1 MSLFKKKKEKES
13 LADEITKD
21 LKVIANEVTT
31 SDETPKDKPSKKVK
45 SNPDELTVDIINKA
59 VSIAE
64 KENKVWDEI
73 TQEERWEYIKQ
84 ARN

>member
-1 MSLFKKKKEKES
+1 MNLFKKKKNDS
-13 LADEITKD
+13 LSDEISKD
-21 LKVIANEVTT
+21 LKEISNK
-31 SDETPKDKPSKKVK
+31 DNTPEIKPSKKVK
-45 SNPDELTVDIINKA
+45 SNPDELTQDVLDKA

-73 TQEERWEYIKQ
+73 TQEERWDYIKE

>member
-1 MSLFKKKKEKES
+1 MNLFKKKNKKEN

-21 LKVIANEVTT
+21 LEVVSKRDVTV
-31 SDETPKDKPSKKVK
+31 EIKPSKKVK

-73 TQEERWEYIKQ
+73 TQEERWDYIKQ
-84 ARN
+84 ARK

>member
-1 MSLFKKKKEKES
+1 MSIFKKKKKEES

-21 LKVIANEVTT
+21 LKEVA
-31 SDETPKDKPSKKVK
+31 SNDDNTPEIKPSKKVK

-59 VSIAE
+59 VSIA
-64 KENKVWDEI
+64 KNENKVWDEI
-73 TQEERWEYIKQ
+73 TQEERWDYIKQ

>member
-1 MSLFKKKKEKES
+1 MSIFKKKKKEEN

-21 LKVIANEVTT
+21 LKEVA
-31 SDETPKDKPSKKVK
+31 SNYDNVPEIKPSKKVK
-45 SNPDELTVDIINKA
+45 SNNDELTVDIINKA

-73 TQEERWEYIKQ
+73 TQEERWDYIKQ

>member
-31 SDETPKDKPSKKVK
+31 SDETPKDNPSKKVK

-59 VSIAE
+59 VSITE